1 MIEEVVVRNFLSHPD
16 TDLLLEEGV
25 NVFVGP
31 NGAGKSSIID
41 AITFALFGEHTRGR
55 VPNLVRRGSS
65 GAEVR
70 VRFTVAGEAY
80 EASRG
85 LDQSGKLDRAVLV
98 KVERDPPGSRVIV
111 AGERR
116 KTEMESVSRHV
127 EAILGMGYKELR
139 LASIVQQGELDSVL
153 ELQPRELKEL
163 INRLVGIDDLDRAYA
178 LSRDVID
185 GFKERVRRDVGFS
198 VDDVERLE
206 EEVEELKRR
215 MEEARGRAA
224 ELGRRMEE
232 LGSRESR
239 LREELE
245 AMEPL
250 RRKAMEAE
258 GRFSA
263 LIEYLLHLREETI
276 RRAKELRSVLAEAP
290 GRMEEAA
297 RATELEKELEAARR
311 DLEVLE
317 RELEEIRGRR
327 ADLAASAKRAAELE
341 RDLARKEGEL
351 RRIEAR
357 MGEIEARRR
366 ELGEL
371 RPVEELDRLMRDAD
385 ARLKELERRRGEVGK
400 EIRNLEELR
409 RTGRCPTCGRTIE
422 GMDVEGRLE
431 GLRGELGR
439 IEEEIRDV
447 EAGRSKIEE
456 ELRRA
461 REAAKLDGEASTVGE
476 RAPALREEIGE
487 LRRRIEEARRAAV
500 ELGGIEEELRRKEDA
515 RRELR
520 RRIDSAE
527 GELRRAREA
536 SAWLGARGISG
547 PGDLERLGSEASAA
561 EELARRIPAD
571 PRSSELDS
579 LALDPRSSELVREVA
594 ELRREASGYDESRR
608 REIEDELRSIGEEKV
623 RVSGELGSAR
633 SVEEDSRRGLEVREG
648 ALAQLRRARKYLDVY
663 ERIRRDIFGRDG
675 RLASGLRDWA
685 VEALSD
691 AASEHIRMF
700 GMGISTVQLREDGG
714 DVGITCYG
722 QSGRMD
728 VEAMSGGERVAVALA
743 LRFAMAR
750 LIGGSRAD
758 FIILDE
764 PTANLDSEHRRK
776 LVDLVSAMGNMA
788 GPLRQIIV
796 ITHDRETFEDS
807 GVEASAVF
815 SFSRGPEGSSVRRI
829 S

>member
-55 VPNLVRRGSS
+55 VPNLVRRGSG

-85 LDQSGKLDRAVLV
+85 LDQSGKLEHAELR
-98 KVERDPPGSRVIV
+98 KVERDPPGSRLIV

-116 KTEMESVSRHV
+116 KTEMESVRKHV
-127 EAILGMGYKELR
+127 ESILGMGYKELR

-163 INRLVGIDDLDRAYA
+163 INRLVGIDDLDRAYS

-198 VDDVERLE
+198 VDDAERLE
-206 EEVEELKRR
+206 KEAEELERR
-215 MEEARGRAA
+215 MEEAHRRAE
-224 ELGRRMEE
+224 ELERRMEE
-232 LGSRESR
+232 LSSRESQ
-239 LREELE
+239 LRGELQ

-258 GRFSA
+258 GEFLA
-263 LIEYLLHLREETI
+263 LVEYLIQLRKDAAK
-276 RRAKELRSVLAEAP
+276 RATELRGILADAP
-290 GRMEEAA
+290 RMMEEAA
-297 RATELEKELEAARR
+297 KAAELEAELGAAKGE
-311 DLEVLE
+311 LEVLE
-317 RELEEIRGRR
+317 RELEEIVRRR
-327 ADLAASAKRAAELE
+327 AEATASARRAAELE
-341 RDLARKEGEL
+341 GDLRRKEEEL
-351 RRIEAR
+351 KRIESR
-357 MGEIEARRR
+357 MREIEDRRR

-371 RPVEELDRLMRDAD
+371 RPVEELDRLVREAD
-385 ARLKELERRRGEVGK
+385 AKLKEHERRRGEVEK

-439 IEEEIRDV
+439 IEEEIRGV
-447 EAGRSKIEE
+447 EAGRAGIEE
-456 ELRRA
+456 ELKRA
-461 REAAKLDGEASTVGE
+461 REAAELERDASAVGE
-476 RAPALREEIGE
+476 RLPALREEIGE
-487 LRRRIEEARRAAV
+487 LKRRIEEVRGAAAALV
-500 ELGGIEEELRRKEDA
+500 EIEEELRREEDA
-515 RRELR
+515 KRELK
-520 RRIDSAE
+520 RRIESAD

-547 PGDLERLGSEASAA
+547 PGDLERLESEASAA
-561 EELARRIPAD
+561 EELVRRIPTD

-579 LALDPRSSELVREVA
+579 LALDTRSSELVRRIA
-594 ELRREASGYDESRR
+594 ELRREAAGYDESRR

-623 RVSGELGSAR
+623 KVSGELGSAR
-633 SVEEDSRRGLEVREG
+633 SAEEDSRRGLEVRQG
-648 ALAQLRRARKYLDVY
+648 ALVQLRRARKYLDLY

-700 GMGISTVQLREDGG
+700 GMGISTVQLKEDEG

-764 PTANLDSEHRRK
+764 PTANLDSERRRK